1 MQCNVIARFTARCLN
16 WYAHTPGSVVS
27 LIHCTRPQPVGSRT
41 LIPFFRHVTARP
53 LCLIIPTEILVVGKI
68 MEFVED
74 CDEGMPALVSKCFM
88 PCHGDKKN
96 YT

>member
-1 MQCNVIARFTARCLN
+1 M
-16 WYAHTPGSVVS
+16 
-27 LIHCTRPQPVGSRT
+27 
-41 LIPFFRHVTARP
+41 
-53 LCLIIPTEILVVGKI
+53 LVAGKI

-74 CDEGMPALVSKCFM
+74 CDEGKAELVRKCFI